1 MHEEPTLSL
10 TVRVP
15 AAWVARIRAIAA
27 RELTQPAT
35 IWRRA
40 IRSGLEA
47 EEARIAAGD
56 QRT

>member
-1 MHEEPTLSL
+1 MHDEPALSL

-15 AAWVARIRAIAA
+15 TSWVARIKAIAA

-40 IRSGLEA
+40 IRIGLEA
-47 EEARIAAGD
+47 EEARIKTGEPS
-56 QRT
+56 T